1 MTSLQ
6 PLALAQTETARSD
19 LIDRAVSTA
28 LAGLAS
34 TSRRVYSAHIA
45 RYLAWCDRSRLDR
58 ELVKHYVRS
67 LETNGASAQVRNQA
81 LAALKRLAIESADLG
96 WIEQSTAAQIS
107 TIKSRKT
114 QGIRAGRW
122 LETAQ
127 VVSLFETCD
136 RSTLQGRRDAAVFA
150 LLIGCGLRRSEAC
163 GLETAQLIAEHGRMV
178 ITNLIGK
185 GGRIRSI
192 AVPEW
197 AAQLIE
203 EWEREI
209 AQ

>member
-6 PLALAQTETARSD
+6 PLAQTEIARSERSD

-34 TSRRVYSAHIA
+34 TSRRVYGAHIA
-45 RYLAWCDRSRLDR
+45 RYLAWCERSRLDR
-58 ELVKHYVRS
+58 ENVKRYVRS

-127 VVSLFETCD
+127 VVKLFETCD
-136 RSTLQGRRDAAVFA
+136 RSTLQGKRDAAVFA

-163 GLETAQLIAEHGRMV
+163 GLETAQLITEHGRMV
-178 ITNLIGK
+178 ITNLVGK

-197 AAQLIE
+197 AAQLIT
-203 EWEREI
+203 EWKE